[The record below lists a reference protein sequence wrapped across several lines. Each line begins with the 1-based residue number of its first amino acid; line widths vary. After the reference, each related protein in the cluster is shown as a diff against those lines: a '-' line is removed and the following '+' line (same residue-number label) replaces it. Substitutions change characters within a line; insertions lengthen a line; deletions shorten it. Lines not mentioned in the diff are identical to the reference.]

1 MKKADLLQ
9 FCRYYKGEKE
19 NPYEGKDQNKS
30 MLWFYEQIWADM
42 VSGNNPD
49 SLLAD
54 YCLYL
59 KRDLPELVNNDHA
72 PMSLTALLYD
82 RYTHFGGGPEGFK
95 SLFKEY
101 YMK

>member
-1 MKKADLLQ
+1 MKEADLLQ
-9 FCRYYKGEKE
+9 YCRYYKGERE

-30 MLWFYEQIWADM
+30 MLWFYEKMWVDM
-42 VSGNNPD
+42 AGSNDPD

-59 KRDLPELVNNDHA
+59 NRDLPELVNNDHA

-95 SLFKEY
+95 NLLKEY